1 MAAEKLT
8 LTIPLPGHH
17 FGADFYVKAV
27 IEVTD
32 AGTPET
38 GRGYLA
44 DPWNYDAGSAP
55 EWSVFG
61 TPELFLD
68 CGGDGETVTIGPEFA
83 NALRDLIE
91 DDKAIK
97 EQVEEK
103 IAKGT
108 DDSIFTTLA
117 ERRERAIYRWRE
129 READADFRWRE
140 RRDEALKGK

>member
-1 MAAEKLT
+1 MATEKLI

-17 FGADFYVKAV
+17 FGADFYVKTV

-68 CGGDGETVTIGPEFA
+68 CGGDGEPVTIGPEFA
-83 NALRDLIE
+83 NALRELIE

-103 IAKGT
+103 IAKEN
-108 DDSIFTTLA
+108 DPI
-117 ERRERAIYRWRE
+117 ERRERAIYD

-140 RRDEALKGK
+140 RRDESLRGK